1 MGVLDK
7 HTFVYKIHVQ
17 LGTQVAIKFRESA
30 VSNTTIIRT
39 SIAHTLTSCKLSL
52 SVYITQQYKSHIT
65 SNKCRYAMSL

>member
-17 LGTQVAIKFRESA
+17 LGTQVAVKFLESA

-39 SIAHTLTSCKLSL
+39 SNAHTLIRTRL
-52 SVYITQQYKSHIT
+52 
-65 SNKCRYAMSL
+65 